1 MKQQAFY
8 KKLRGLLKG
17 IIALLVSLILFF
29 YGEVDIVR
37 ETFLGITSEA
47 PHYSWHYFVAYPLIT
62 LTIPY
67 LLGKVLGLWFILTH
81 QNQ

>member
-47 PHYSWHYFVAYPLIT
+47 PHYSWHYFIAYPLIIIT
-62 LTIPY
+62 LPY
-67 LLGKVLGLWFILTH
+67 LVGKVLGIYILLLTH
-81 QNQ
+81 N